1 MQKLFEE
8 VGSLDQRCYQ
18 TYHLSEDIL
27 MEHAANAMAEYIKV
41 RFPKGVRVLA
51 VCGSGNNGADAMA
64 CARILHGDYKVKI
77 LHAKPPKS
85 HMAILQAKRAEALG
99 VPTCQGLEPC
109 DVLIDALVGTGFDGA
124 FPPELQTLLQNAASF
139 NSFVLA
145 CDIPSGLRKNGTHA
159 KETLKADA
167 TITMGALK
175 TSLFSDAAKEVVGEI
190 SVANLGIARSFYEG
204 ESNRFLLDLQDMQ
217 LPYRDAKSTHKG
229 SFGHLALAL
238 GEKSGAGILS
248 AKAALRFGAGLVS
261 LVGYEQKEIPHTIMY
276 SHELP
281 KNATALALGMGLGN
295 EFSDEEIDAFLDNE
309 LPLVADADIFG
320 MPKVLDLL
328 KRKNIVLTPHP
339 KEFTSLLKQTQLADV
354 SVEELQNDRFF
365 YAELFSK
372 NYPDAVLLLKGA
384 NVIIAG
390 EGRSYVNPHGKPSL
404 AKGGSGDVLS
414 GMIGALLAQGYTPLQ
429 AALNASLAHAKLAQ
443 NYRGADFSLTPEE
456 LIEGL
461 KEL

>member
-8 VGSLDQRCYQ
+8 VGSLDRRCYQ
-18 TYHLSEDIL
+18 TYHLSEDVL
-27 MEHAANAMAEYIKV
+27 MEHAANAMAEQIAKN
-41 RFPKGVRVLA
+41 FPKGARVLA
-51 VCGSGNNGADAMA
+51 VCSGGNNGADAMA
-64 CARILHGDYKVKI
+64 CARILQGDYNVKI
-77 LHAKPPKS
+77 LYAKPPKS
-85 HMAILQAKRAEALG
+85 SMALLQAQRAEALG
-99 VPTCQGLEPC
+99 VPTCQELEPC
-109 DVLIDALVGTGFDGA
+109 DVLIDALVGTGFSGE
-124 FPPELQTLLQNAASF
+124 FPLEMQTLLQKMNTLDAF
-139 NSFVLA
+139 KIA
-145 CDIPSGLRKNGTHA
+145 CDIPSGLRQNGTHA
-159 KETLKADA
+159 KEVFKADL

-175 TSLFSDAAKEVVGEI
+175 RALFSDAAKEVVGEI
-190 SVANLGIARSFYEG
+190 TVANLGVSRAAYEG
-204 ESNRFLLDLQDMQ
+204 ESNRYLLDMEDMR
-217 LPYRDAKSTHKG
+217 LPFRKAKNTHKG

-238 GEKSGAGILS
+238 GEKSGASILS

-295 EFSDEEIDAFLDNE
+295 EFSDEEIETFLDND

-320 MPKVLDLL
+320 MTRVLDLL

-339 KEFTSLLKQTQLADV
+339 KEFTSLLRQTQLADV
-354 SVEELQNDRFF
+354 SVEELQNDRFA

-390 EGRSYVNPHGKPSL
+390 EGQVYVNPYGKSSL

>member
-8 VGSLDQRCYQ
+8 VVSLDQRCYE
-18 TYHLSEDIL
+18 TYRLSEDIL
-27 MEHAANAMAEYIKV
+27 MEHAANAMAEYIKA
-41 RFPKGVRVLA
+41 RFPKGTRVLA

-85 HMAILQAKRAEALG
+85 PMALLQAQRAEALG

-109 DVLIDALVGTGFDGA
+109 DVLIDALVGTGFEGA
-124 FPPELQTLLQNAASF
+124 FPPELQTLLQKIASLK
-139 NSFVLA
+139 SFVLA

-167 TITMGALK
+167 TVTMGALK
-175 TSLFSDAAKEVVGEI
+175 TSLFSDAAKELVGEI
-190 SVANLGIARSFYEG
+190 VVADLGIARSFYEG
-204 ESNRFLLDLQDMQ
+204 ESNWFLLDLQDMK
-217 LPYRDAKSTHKG
+217 LPFRDAKSTHKG

-248 AKAALRFGAGLVS
+248 AKAALRFGAGLVM
-261 LVGYEQKEIPHTIMY
+261 LVGYEQKEIPHTLMY

-281 KNATALALGMGLGN
+281 KNTTALALGMGLGN
-295 EFSDEEIDAFLDNE
+295 EFSDEELDAFLDND

-320 MPKVLDLL
+320 MPRVLELL

-339 KEFTSLLKQTQLADV
+339 KEFTSLLKQMQLADV
-354 SVEELQNDRFF
+354 GVEELQSNRFY
-365 YAELFSK
+365 YAELFHQTF
-372 NYPDAVLLLKGA
+372 PDVVLLLKGA

-390 EGRSYVNPHGKPSL
+390 EGKYYVNPHGKSSL

-414 GMIGALLAQGYTPLQ
+414 GLIGALLAQGYSPLD
-429 AALNASLAHAKLAQ
+429 AALNASLAHAKLSQ
-443 NYRGADFSLTPEE
+443 NYRGADFSLTPED